1 MKAKLI
7 YAIAILLTL
16 TSCKKGMGDMMMG
29 QCQKDQAMC
38 RSMCAKMLDSPDA
51 LEFAKNKGV
60 FIKNPETGVM
70 DKEATLNKMM
80 EMCTQNKS
88 FCREVC
94 GKMMNNG
101 GMVGMMR

>member
-1 MKAKLI
+1 MKAKMI
-7 YAIAILLTL
+7 YAIAILLTV
-16 TSCKKGMGDMMMG
+16 TSCKKGMSDMMG

-51 LEFAKNKGV
+51 LELVKSKGV
-60 FIKNPETGVM
+60 FIENPETGVM

-80 EMCTQNKS
+80 EMCIQDKS

-101 GMVGMMR
+101 SMMCGQ